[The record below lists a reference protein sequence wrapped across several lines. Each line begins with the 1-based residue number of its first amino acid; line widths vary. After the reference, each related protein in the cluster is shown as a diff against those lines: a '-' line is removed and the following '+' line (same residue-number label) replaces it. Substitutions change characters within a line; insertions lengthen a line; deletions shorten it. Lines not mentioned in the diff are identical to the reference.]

1 MKLSHLHLKDV
12 YGNPKTLVCRL
23 SEGSIRYSLF
33 GGHSSSGTP
42 FAISNLGISLP
53 IDKVHE
59 EETREEFSNRIKET
73 INKSSYS
80 VVNEVSTKITF

>member
-23 SEGSIRYSLF
+23 TEGSIRYTLY
-33 GGHSSSGTP
+33 GGHSSSGTS
-42 FAISNLGISLP
+42 FAVSNLGVTLP
-53 IDKVHE
+53 IDKLNE
-59 EETREEFSNRIKET
+59 EETKEEFTNRIKET

-80 VVNEVSTKITF
+80 IVNEVSTKITF